1 MTWKDRTIIIESVV
15 IALLIVACVGVW
27 RFYYNPKLV
36 YEWKGT
42 TTRTIYVDNF
52 PAEYCQKSPIWIDGK
67 QQGRDFLV
75 TAGDEC
81 KKASRLLSV
90 KTDIYHHM
98 PLITYSAIYNIE
110 AKQFRHG
117 VTGLYFYNFGP
128 VALGGGLSA
137 VFDKTQIYDA
147 GPTIGLAAF
156 FR

>member
-15 IALLIVACVGVW
+15 IVILIAACVGVW
-27 RFYYNPKLV
+27 RFYYNPRFV

-42 TTRTIYVDNF
+42 TTKTIYVDNF
-52 PAEYCQKSPIWIDGK
+52 PDDYCRKSPIWIDGK

-81 KKASRLLSV
+81 KHASRLLGV

-98 PLITYSAIYNIE
+98 PLVAYSPIYSITDKKFHHS
-110 AKQFRHG
+110 
-117 VTGLYFYNFGP
+117 VTGMYFYNFGP
-128 VALGGGLSA
+128 VALGGGLTA
-137 VFDKTQIYDA
+137 VFDKKQIYDA
-147 GPTIGLAAF
+147 GPTIGIAAF